1 MKKLIYLFALAATL
15 SMALTS
21 CGGKDKDDDDADD
34 MDDMTYVIQSS
45 HLA

>member
-1 MKKLIYLFALAATL
+1 MKKLIYLFALAITL

-21 CGGKDKDDDDADD
+21 CGGKDKDSDDTED
-34 MDDMTYVIQSS
+34 MDDMTLVITSS